1 MFSTVSQMLT
11 SASVIT
17 GFSLHVNS
25 HIFNFDTKLQAL
37 EYWRN
42 EVDKRTVLS
51 AKLYKI
57 TASGLKS
64 LDYVIM

>member
-1 MFSTVSQMLT
+1 MLGTVEQMLAN
-11 SASVIT
+11 ASVIT
-17 GFSLHVNS
+17 GYSLHVNS

-42 EVDKRTVLS
+42 EVDKKTVMS

-57 TASGLKS
+57 SASGFKS
-64 LDYVIM
+64 LDYVIV